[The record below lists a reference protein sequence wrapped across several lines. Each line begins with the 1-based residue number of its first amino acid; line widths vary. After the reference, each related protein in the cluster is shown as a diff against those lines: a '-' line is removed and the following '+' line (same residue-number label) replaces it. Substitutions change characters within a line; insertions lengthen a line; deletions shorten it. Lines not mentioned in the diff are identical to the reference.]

1 MNKTQVVILVIVTN
15 VVSVGLLFLFL
26 RGGGGREE
34 QAAAVEV
41 SKEEPEQT
49 AQIQEEPKVTTK
61 VKIDNILAHYDVI
74 KSGRYRE
81 TMEAYKHA
89 IRNEPAYMAG
99 STRGYTYA
107 QLGYVDKAI
116 KICEEKTVGYSHP
129 VDFYA
134 LAWIYAK
141 TGKYDKAIEVCN
153 RTVKLHPDYAN
164 IWQILGWVY
173 ARRGEN
179 EKAIDACN
187 KARKLEPRSA
197 LVQYGLGRIYG
208 MMENAEQAIESYK
221 RAIQFKTDFAEAY
234 LFLGLVY
241 AEVGEQQK
249 AMDSYNDA
257 ILFDRYYLEPHF
269 FLGIAYDESG
279 QYKKA
284 IEFFNKALQYYFS
297 QETKIRVHSI
307 GIKPDLANVYCIIG
321 VCHLRLED
329 PFEASVAFMKAIE
342 IDYSHAGAHYGM
354 ALAQFLLGDKEAA
367 LKEYEAVKALKG
379 EEMTRALLYI
389 IQ

>member
-1 MNKTQVVILVIVTN
+1 MNKTQIVILVIVTN
-15 VVSVGLLFLFL
+15 VVSVGVLFLFL

-34 QAAAVEV
+34 QAAAAEV

-49 AQIQEEPKVTTK
+49 AQIQEEPKATTK

-89 IRNEPAYMAG
+89 IRNEPAYTAG
-99 STRGYTYA
+99 STRGHTYA
-107 QLGYVDKAI
+107 KLGYVDKAI

-153 RTVKLHPDYAN
+153 RTVILHPDYAN

-179 EKAIDACN
+179 DKAINACG
-187 KARKLEPRSA
+187 K
-197 LVQYGLGRIYG
+197 G
-208 MMENAEQAIESYK
+208 EQAIESYK
-221 RAIQFKTDFAEAY
+221 RAIQFKSDFAEAY
-234 LFLGLVY
+234 LFLGLIY
-241 AEVGEQQK
+241 AELGEQQK
-249 AMDSYNDA
+249 AMDSYNNV
-257 ILFDRYYLEPHF
+257 ILFNRYSPEAHF

-279 QYKKA
+279 QYRKT
-284 IEFFNKALQYYFS
+284 IELFNKARQYYFS
-297 QETKIRVHSI
+297 QDTQIRIHSI
-307 GIKPDLANVYCIIG
+307 GIRPDLANVNCIIG
-321 VCHLRLED
+321 VCHLRLDD

-342 IDYSHAGAHYGM
+342 IDSSHAGAHYGM
-354 ALAQFLLGDKEAA
+354 ALAQFMLGDKEAA

-379 EEMTRALLYI
+379 EEMTRDLLDI